1 MPGRAFRVR
10 RLGETKGSIEPK
22 RGGIALVHEQRVRAR
37 SEDRRADTESLLG
50 KPEAEFTL
58 EPAQTTVLMYEAGAS
73 PQNYFVGFESDVI
86 VWIHAQ
92 DDWLEHLSKRAR
104 KEKN

>member
-1 MPGRAFRVR
+1 
-10 RLGETKGSIEPK
+10 
-22 RGGIALVHEQRVRAR
+22 
-37 SEDRRADTESLLG
+37 
-50 KPEAEFTL
+50 
-58 EPAQTTVLMYEAGAS
+58 MYEAGAS